1 MLWKPL
7 TNTFSKPEQFRAW
20 VNMHGVFGRLAFVCM
35 IILQVIF
42 ALIPGEPLELGA
54 GYAFGI
60 MEGTALCLA
69 GVALGSVIIFMFTKR
84 LGIKM
89 AEAMVGKE
97 KIHSLHFVKDSKNLN
112 LLIFFLYFIP
122 GTPKDIFTYFIG
134 LTPMKLKTFLLLS
147 SIARIPSVI
156 TSTITGNALG
166 VKDYKMAAIVYA
178 IAAAISLTG
187 IAVYRKT
194 FKLKQKR
201 MRKKTANDYE

>member
-1 MLWKPL
+1 
-7 TNTFSKPEQFRAW
+7 
-20 VNMHGVFGRLAFVCM
+20 
-35 IILQVIF
+35 
-42 ALIPGEPLELGA
+42 
-54 GYAFGI
+54 
-60 MEGTALCLA
+60 
-69 GVALGSVIIFMFTKR
+69 VALGSVIIFMFTKR

-134 LTPMKLKTFLLLS
+134 LTPMKLKTFLILS

-166 VKDYKMAAIVYA
+166 VKDFDRDCCL
-178 IAAAISLTG
+178 S
-187 IAVYRKT
+187 
-194 FKLKQKR
+194 
-201 MRKKTANDYE
+201 